1 MSELESVKSENETL
15 KAILEQVRA
24 QNQSASTTVSEI
36 LQANLNL
43 KANNILLENRISKLN
58 ADMAVKDDTIKKLT
72 PSEPDLAA

>member
-1 MSELESVKSENETL
+1 M
-15 KAILEQVRA
+15 LEQSRA